1 MTRNSKLA
9 ALLVPAIAAV
19 GCSLITD
26 FDTAAGKFSLD
37 ANLDDTVTVTLSSA
51 GTGTIALVMLD
62 EELPDADDATL
73 LALID
78 EDMITLSVAND
89 DTGTSVNLTDGARVE
104 GTPTGAGEYAL
115 ALSEDRMTLTIT
127 FYNDIAGSS
136 LVPGGAYTAA
146 IQVLDNDH
154 FNTEN
159 LTRTVTVTNG

>member
-9 ALLVPAIAAV
+9 ALLVPAIAAM

-51 GTGTIALVMLD
+51 GTGSIALTMLD

-73 LALID
+73 LGLID
-78 EDMITLSVAND
+78 DGTITLTVSD
-89 DTGTSVNLTDGARVE
+89 TTGTEKDLADGVRVE
-104 GTPTGAGEYAL
+104 GTPAGEGEYAL

-127 FYNDIAGSS
+127 FYNDIAGAS

-146 IQVLDNDH
+146 IQVLENDH

-159 LTRTVTVTNG
+159 LTRAVTVTNG